1 MASYDDIM
9 AEITRQQYD
18 DYIDRFLPI
27 ENQLID
33 LATSDE
39 LLNDQLARNVET
51 VDQQYAMSSK
61 GNEMQSGRM
70 GLDNTKTA
78 QQGTNTGLSKSLS
91 LASAQNESR
100 SAIDDLQKSI
110 ITGVGGSA
118 AESTKN
124 QQGLA

>member
-18 DYIDRFLPI
+18 DYINRFLPV

-39 LLNDQLARNVET
+39 LLNDQLERNIET
-51 VDQQYAMSSK
+51 VDQQYATAGKS
-61 GNEMQSGRM
+61 GEMQAGRM
-70 GLDNTKTA
+70 GLDNSKT
-78 QQGTNTGLSKSLS
+78 QQQTTNTGLSKSLS
-91 LASAQNESR
+91 LASAQNETR
-100 SAIDDLQKSI
+100 AGIDALQKSI
-110 ITGVGGSA
+110 ITGVGGAA